1 MSQPHRF
8 GYQPALDGLR
18 AVAVGSV
25 VCYHLGLGW
34 AGGGFLGVDT
44 FFVLSG
50 YLITSLLLIEWAA
63 SGTIDF
69 AAFWI
74 RRARRLLPALLL
86 VLAAIAIYAALTVP
100 ADELSKLRGDGLATL
115 FYGANWRL
123 IFSGESYFDLFA
135 QASPFR
141 HAWSLAIEEQF
152 YIVWPLVTF
161 ACLRVARGRHWA
173 LGGVCV
179 AGAGASILAMSAMF
193 EPGGDP
199 SRAYY
204 GTDTRAH
211 GLLIGVSLAI
221 LLHHWAPRD
230 AIARASV
237 RGLALAAGAYML
249 VAFVVISDTD
259 SWMYRGGYA
268 VFHVAVAIVIT
279 ATIQPGRFV
288 LRRILSTGV
297 FVWIGK
303 ISYGL
308 YLWHWPVIVAMTPRR
323 TGIDGA
329 ALNLTRV
336 AVTLAAATLSFYLV
350 EQPIRKGALAR
361 LHPRASFAV
370 APAAFLAA
378 GLAVVIA
385 TAGAT
390 PPPDFLRADPG
401 EIVVSAADSASE
413 GPGPGSLAA
422 TAAMAPVVAITTA
435 PPSSPDAA
443 QAATNAEAPRVLLV
457 GDSIAQSLYP
467 FLQTAADARGLALDR
482 LTVAGCG
489 IAGGITTDEN
499 GTPYEWAATCKD
511 GVPAAQ
517 EEAIA
522 TLQPDVVLWLS
533 VWETSDRILDGR
545 LVRFG
550 TDAGDKALMRE
561 IDAAAQRLTAG
572 GARLLLTRLPL
583 PASDPEIPPTI
594 DYASD
599 IRHLNTLL
607 GEYAA
612 DHPETTELFDL
623 AETVCPD
630 GPPCAAEVA
639 GVRPRPRDG
648 IHYEGDGATWVAGQV
663 VPRLLE
669 YGTLTP
675 TAAATDAAAGGP
687 GRSAPSHSGEDPP
700 PATTPAAP
708 EPLGAPFPPPQRV
721 LLVGDSVAN
730 TLSDPLAATAGA
742 AGVAFDAAVVDG
754 CGNAAAATADEA
766 GVPYPFA
773 QVCSGGIPETHQRVV
788 GEFQPDLVLWLS
800 VWEIANRIVDG
811 RVDRIGTV
819 TGNQSLLAGIDASV
833 ARLTAGGAR
842 VVFLAPAPPAAE
854 SAEPYDPEQ
863 AITLQRLATLLREY
877 ARQHA
882 DRVTVVE
889 LSEIVCPSGPPCPAD
904 VGGFQPRFRDGN
916 HFEEP
921 GATWVA
927 QQLFP
932 KVVGAAAMTTA
943 PELTTTVGVGA

>member
-1 MSQPHRF
+1 VDQPQRF
-8 GYQPALDGLR
+8 EYQPALDGLR

-25 VCYHLGLGW
+25 VAYHLGLGW
-34 AGGGFLGVDT
+34 SGGGFLGVDT

-63 SGTIDF
+63 TGTIDF
-69 AAFWI
+69 AAFWV

-100 ADELSKLRGDGLATL
+100 SDQLGKLRGDGLATL

-123 IFSGESYFDLFA
+123 IFSGESYFDLFS

-161 ACLRVARGRHWA
+161 ACLGIAHGRRWA
-173 LGGVCV
+173 LGAVCV
-179 AGAGASILAMSAMF
+179 LGAAGSIVAMALLF

-211 GLLIGVSLAI
+211 GLLIGVALAI
-221 LLHHWAPRD
+221 LLSSWVPRG
-230 AIARASV
+230 AVARTSL
-237 RGLALAAGAYML
+237 RTAAVVAAVYMFT
-249 VAFVVISDTD
+249 AFVVISDTD

-268 VFHVAVAIVIT
+268 VFHIAVALVI
-279 ATIQPGRFV
+279 AAVIQPGNFF
-288 LRRILSTGV
+288 LRRILSLGAV
-297 FVWIGK
+297 VWIGK

-308 YLWHWPVIVAMTPRR
+308 YLWHWPVIVVMTPRR

-329 ALNLTRV
+329 MLNLTRI

-350 EQPIRKGALAR
+350 EQPIRHGGLKR

-378 GLAVVIA
+378 GLAVLLA
-385 TAGAT
+385 TAGAK

-401 EIVVSAADSASE
+401 RIISSAED
-413 GPGPGSLAA
+413 
-422 TAAMAPVVAITTA
+422 
-435 PPSSPDAA
+435 PPSAPAVPEALPDANGDL
-443 QAATNAEAPRVLLV
+443 ATGGPPRVLLV
-457 GDSIAQSLYP
+457 GDSVAHSLYP
-467 FLQTAADARGLALDR
+467 SLKSTADAQGLPLDR

-489 IAGGITTDEN
+489 IAAGITTDEN
-499 GTPYEWAATCKD
+499 GTPYEWAATCD
-511 GVPAAQ
+511 EGVPSAQ
-517 EEAIA
+517 QEAIA
-522 TLQPDVVLWLS
+522 TLQPDVVVWLS

-550 TDAGDKALMRE
+550 TDTGDAALMRE
-561 IDAAAQRLTAG
+561 IDAAARRLTAG
-572 GARLLLTRLPL
+572 GARLLLARLPL
-583 PASDPEIPPTI
+583 PAADPEIPPTI
-594 DYASD
+594 DYGPD
-599 IRHLNTLL
+599 IRRLNRLL

-612 DHPETTELFDL
+612 EHPETTELLDL
-623 AETVCPD
+623 AGIVCPG
-630 GPPCAAEVA
+630 GPPCPGEVA

-648 IHYEGDGATWVAGQV
+648 IHYEGDGASWVAGEL
-663 VPRLLE
+663 VPRLLQ
-669 YGTLTP
+669 YGTVPAP
-675 TAAATDAAAGGP
+675 TGAAAAPDAAAPDAGDTGTGGGP
-687 GRSAPSHSGEDPP
+687 GRSAPRGDDPT
-700 PATTPAAP
+700 ATTEPAPTAPAP
-708 EPLGAPFPPPQRV
+708 EPLGPPFPPPQRV

-754 CGNAAAATADEA
+754 CGNAGAATADAA
-766 GVPYPFA
+766 GVPHPFA
-773 QVCSGGIPETHQRVV
+773 QVCSNGIPETHTRVV

-800 VWEIANRIVDG
+800 VWEIANRIVEG

-819 TGNQSLLAGIDASV
+819 TGNQSLLAAIDASV

-863 AITLQRLATLLREY
+863 AVALQRLAALQREY
-877 ARQHA
+877 ARQHP

-889 LSEIVCPSGPPCPAD
+889 MSEILCPTGPPCPAD

-927 QQLFP
+927 QQVFP
-932 KVVGAAAMTTA
+932 RLLGAAAMTTPPA
-943 PELTTTVGVGA
+943 VTAMVGVGV

>member
-1 MSQPHRF
+1 VSQPQRF

-63 SGTIDF
+63 TGAIDF
-69 AAFWI
+69 AAFWV

-86 VLAAIAIYAALTVP
+86 VLAAIAVYAALAIP
-100 ADELSKLRGDGLATL
+100 GDELGKLRGDGLATL

-123 IFSGESYFDLFA
+123 VFSGESYFDLFS

-161 ACLRVARGRHWA
+161 ACLRVARGRHWV

-179 AGAGASILAMSAMF
+179 AGAGASILAMSALY

-221 LLHHWAPRD
+221 LLSSWVPRD
-230 AIARASV
+230 AVARASV
-237 RGLALAAGAYML
+237 RALALAGAAYML

-268 VFHVAVAIVIT
+268 VFHVAVAVVI
-279 ATIQPGRFV
+279 AAVIQPGDFV
-288 LRRILSTGV
+288 LGRILSTRV
-297 FVWIGK
+297 FVWIGR

-308 YLWHWPVIVAMTPRR
+308 YLWHWPVIVVMTPRR
-323 TGIDGA
+323 TGLDGSV
-329 ALNLTRV
+329 LNLTRI
-336 AVTLAAATLSFYLV
+336 AVTLTAATLSFYLV
-350 EQPIRKGALAR
+350 EQPIRKGALTR
-361 LHPRASFAV
+361 VHRRAAFAV
-370 APAAFLAA
+370 APTAFLAA
-378 GLAVVIA
+378 GLAVVLA
-385 TAGAT
+385 TAGAK

-401 EIVVSAADSASE
+401 RIVRSAGSSAPA
-413 GPGPGSLAA
+413 GPGLGSLAA
-422 TAAMAPVVAITTA
+422 AAGMAPVAAIITA
-435 PPSSPDAA
+435 PPAPTDTPAA
-443 QAATNAEAPRVLLV
+443 VEERRVLLV
-457 GDSIAQSLYP
+457 GDSIAHSLYP
-467 FLQTAADARGLALDR
+467 FLRDAAGAEGVPLDR

-499 GTPYEWAATCKD
+499 GTPYEWAATCD
-511 GVPAAQ
+511 EGVPSAQ

-522 TLQPDVVLWLS
+522 TLEPDVVLWLS

-545 LVRFG
+545 HVRFG
-550 TDAGDKALMRE
+550 TEAGDKALLRE
-561 IDAAAQRLTAG
+561 IDASARRLTAG
-572 GARLLLTRLPL
+572 GARLLLARLPL
-583 PASDPEIPPTI
+583 PATDPEIPPAI
-594 DYASD
+594 DYAPD
-599 IRHLNTLL
+599 IRHLNGLL
-607 GEYAA
+607 SEYAA
-612 DHPETTELFDL
+612 DHPDTTEVFDL
-623 AETVCPD
+623 AEIVCPG
-630 GPPCAAEVA
+630 GPPCPAEVE

-648 IHYEGDGATWVAGQV
+648 IHYEGDGATWVAGQL
-663 VPRLLE
+663 VPQLLE
-669 YGTLTP
+669 YGAP
-675 TAAATDAAAGGP
+675 TSTEVAGGP
-687 GRSAPSHSGEDPP
+687 GRSAPMRGPDDPTPATP
-700 PATTPAAP
+700 PAPQ
-708 EPLGAPFPPPQRV
+708 PLGPAFPPPQRV
-721 LLVGDSVAN
+721 LLVGDSVAH
-730 TLSDPLAATAGA
+730 TLSDPLASTATA
-742 AGVAFDAAVVDG
+742 AGIAFEAAVVDG
-754 CGNAAAATADEA
+754 CGNAAGAAADEA

-773 QVCSGGIPETHQRVV
+773 QVCSNGIPETHARVV
-788 GEFQPDLVLWLS
+788 GQFQPDVVVWLS

-854 SAEPYDPEQ
+854 SDEPYDPEQ
-863 AITLQRLATLLREY
+863 AAALQRLAALLREY

-889 LSEIVCPSGPPCPAD
+889 MSEILCPSGPPCPAD
-904 VGGFQPRFRDGN
+904 VGGVQPRYRDGN

-927 QQLFP
+927 QQLLP
-932 KVVGAAAMTTA
+932 RLMGAAPMTAA
-943 PELTTTVGVGA
+943 PAVMTTVGVGV

>member
-1 MSQPHRF
+1 MSQPQRF

-34 AGGGFLGVDT
+34 MGGGFLGVDT

-63 SGTIDF
+63 TGTIDF
-69 AAFWI
+69 AAFWV

-86 VLAAIAIYAALTVP
+86 VLAAIAIYAALVVP
-100 ADELSKLRGDGLATL
+100 GDALGKLRGDGLATL

-123 IFSGESYFDLFA
+123 IFSGESYFDLFS

-179 AGAGASILAMSAMF
+179 AGAAGSILAMSALF

-211 GLLIGVSLAI
+211 GLLIGVGLAI
-221 LLHHWAPRD
+221 LLFRWTPRE
-230 AIARASV
+230 AVARAGV
-237 RGLALAAGAYML
+237 RALALAGAVYML

-259 SWMYRGGYA
+259 AWMYRGGYA
-268 VFHVAVAIVIT
+268 VFHVAVALVI
-279 ATIQPGRFV
+279 AAVVQPGRFG
-288 LRRILSTGV
+288 LGRFLSTPG
-297 FVWIGK
+297 FVWIGR

-308 YLWHWPVIVAMTPRR
+308 YLWHWPVIVVLTPRR
-323 TGIDGA
+323 TGLDGSV
-329 ALNLTRV
+329 LNLTRV

-350 EQPIRKGALAR
+350 EQPIRKGALTR

-378 GLAVVIA
+378 GLAVLLA
-385 TAGAT
+385 TTGAK

-401 EIVVSAADSASE
+401 TIVSSAGDAAPQ

-422 TAAMAPVVAITTA
+422 TAAMAPVAAVTT
-435 PPSSPDAA
+435 SPAASPGAVGDATTPE
-443 QAATNAEAPRVLLV
+443 QPRVLLV
-457 GDSIAQSLYP
+457 GDSVAHSLYP
-467 FLQTAADARGLALDR
+467 FLRSAADDRGLPLDR

-489 IAGGITTDEN
+489 IAGGITTDED
-499 GTPYEWAATCKD
+499 GTPYEWAATCD
-511 GVPAAQ
+511 EGVPSAQ

-522 TLQPDVVLWLS
+522 TLQPDVVLWMS
-533 VWETSDRILDGR
+533 IWETSDRILDGR

-550 TDAGDKALMRE
+550 TRAGDDALLRE

-572 GARLLLTRLPL
+572 GARLLLARLPL
-583 PASDPEIPPTI
+583 PAADPEIPPTI
-594 DYASD
+594 DYAPD
-599 IRHLNTLL
+599 TRHLNGLL
-607 GEYAA
+607 TEYAA
-612 DHPETTELFDL
+612 DHPETTEVFDL
-623 AETVCPD
+623 AEIVCPQ
-630 GPPCAAEVA
+630 GPPCAAEVE

-648 IHYEGDGATWVAGQV
+648 IHFEGDGAAWVADQL
-663 VPRLLE
+663 VPRLLG
-669 YGTLTP
+669 YGTAPATP
-675 TAAATDAAAGGP
+675 TAAVAGGP
-687 GRSAPSHSGEDPP
+687 GRSAPTRVGEDET
-700 PATTPAAP
+700 PATLPAAP
-708 EPLGAPFPPPQRV
+708 APLAPAFPSPQRV

-730 TLSDPLAATAGA
+730 TLSDPLAAAVGA
-742 AGVAFDAAVVDG
+742 AGIGFDAAVVDG
-754 CGNAAAATADEA
+754 CGNAGAATADEA

-773 QVCSGGIPETHQRVV
+773 GVCSRGIPETHERVV
-788 GEFQPDLVLWLS
+788 GQFQPDLVLWLS

-819 TGNQSLLAGIDASV
+819 TGNQSLLAAIDAAV

-842 VVFLAPAPPAAE
+842 VVFVAAAPPAAD
-854 SAEPYDPEQ
+854 SGEPYDPDQ
-863 AITLQRLATLLREY
+863 ALALQRLAALLREY

-889 LSEIVCPSGPPCPAD
+889 MSEILCPSGPPCPAD
-904 VGGFQPRFRDGN
+904 VGGFRPRSSDGN
-916 HFEEP
+916 HFDEP

-927 QQLFP
+927 QQLLP
-932 KVVGAAAMTTA
+932 KLLGAAPMTAAPTA
-943 PELTTTVGVGA
+943 TTTVGVGV